1 MMSVGVGDD
10 VGGWGQ
16 NISILLYSNIVPA
29 RNLQGG
35 FPARNL
41 QGGFPARNLQGKNKF
56 KITCFFTCFIRKIKL
71 PYYRKE
77 FSLR

>member
-1 MMSVGVGDD
+1 MGMGVWVGMWLGGGDD

-16 NISILLYSNIVPA
+16 NISILLYSNIV
-29 RNLQGG
+29 
-35 FPARNL
+35 PARNL

-77 FSLR
+77 FFLAIT